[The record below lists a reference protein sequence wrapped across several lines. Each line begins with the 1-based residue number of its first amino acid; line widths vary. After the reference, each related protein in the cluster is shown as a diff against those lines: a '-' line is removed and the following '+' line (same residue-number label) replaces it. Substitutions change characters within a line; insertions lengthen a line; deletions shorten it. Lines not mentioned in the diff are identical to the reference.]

1 MVLAGRHIHL
11 KQSESARAATAAVRS
26 YREHMAEYA
35 FMKALEIWYDRID
48 LKRLVDSVATD
59 EATRARVEK
68 RIAQARARSVAEHDF
83 PKLAEHV
90 GSMPRIKDDPPLIF
104 HSRR

>member
-1 MVLAGRHIHL
+1 
-11 KQSESARAATAAVRS
+11 
-26 YREHMAEYA
+26 
-35 FMKALEIWYDRID
+35 MKALEIWYDRID